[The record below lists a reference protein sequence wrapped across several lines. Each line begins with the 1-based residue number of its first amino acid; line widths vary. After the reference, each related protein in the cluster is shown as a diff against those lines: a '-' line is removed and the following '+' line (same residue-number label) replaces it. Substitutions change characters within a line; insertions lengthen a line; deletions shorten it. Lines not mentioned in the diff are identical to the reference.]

1 MSELLSAGHVR
12 IPGVVLFAFF
22 PSSSTANHPSDRS
35 SADLALTTEPRP
47 ARSAFEGLLHFSI
60 SNQNGFVKQ
69 AARLPAAPGKVP
81 LRRAQLQP
89 SLSAAT
95 EKSRHR
101 GLKDRQNGPR
111 VSKMNQGRRRDRLMA
126 AASPRSRSQRR
137 AREQSPIQPNHR
149 PHKETSTTR
158 RRKYVDPRTPPESRP
173 SGVAITQSRAT
184 RMAPSGR
191 MPSPSPDRL
200 RADTTCGTWC
210 RRTLGG
216 NGW

>member
-1 MSELLSAGHVR
+1 MDVSLIDVVSELLSAGHVR

-35 SADLALTTEPRP
+35 SADSALTTEPRP

-101 GLKDRQNGPR
+101 GLKDRQNGPW
-111 VSKMNQGRRRDRLMA
+111 VSNMNQGRRRDRLMA
-126 AASPRSRSQRR
+126 AARHGPDLKEERGSNRPYSQTI
-137 AREQSPIQPNHR
+137 AH
-149 PHKETSTTR
+149 TR
-158 RRKYVDPRTPPESRP
+158 RQARRG
-173 SGVAITQSRAT
+173 GVN
-184 RMAPSGR
+184 M
-191 MPSPSPDRL
+191 
-200 RADTTCGTWC
+200 
-210 RRTLGG
+210 
-216 NGW
+216 